1 MGKLMDWL
9 AFEAIPRAIE
19 RSPVRRLPYPMR
31 VAVAI
36 PILIVL
42 AILVALLALIVGLL
56 RLPPA

>member
-1 MGKLMDWL
+1 MGKLMGWL

-36 PILIVL
+36 PILI
-42 AILVALLALIVGLL
+42 ALLAVIVGLL